1 MSYATQTDLETRYGV
16 RELAAITAR
25 PGTPAG
31 EVDAVVVALALADA
45 DAVVDSYLGV
55 RYAVP
60 LASPAPARVVDLA
73 CQIARYRLQEQ
84 RASDR
89 VRQDYM
95 DAMGFLRDLA
105 AGRATLPGVPLPL
118 DPGQAS
124 GVVGVAAPAV
134 TFSDSVLDAMP

>member
-31 EVDAVVVALALADA
+31 EVDAAVVALALADA
-45 DAVVDSYLGV
+45 AAVVDSYLGV
-55 RYAVP
+55 RYATP
-60 LASPAPARVVDLA
+60 LPLPAPPRVVDLA

-89 VRQDYM
+89 VRQDYT
-95 DAMGFLRDLA
+95 DALAFLRDLSG
-105 AGRATLPGVPLPL
+105 GRATLPGLSLPVP
-118 DPGQAS
+118 PGQGS
-124 GVVGVAAPAV
+124 GVVGVAAPPV
-134 TFSDSVLDAMP
+134 TFTDSVLRGMP